1 MDSAGSTEEQ
11 LSSATVTNYNR
22 ESNVVTFVLNG
33 TTEGLYFCRSG
44 GDESQKRKLVS
55 KWFSVK
61 WFAGFNSSVFF
72 SRSIST
78 IPDSHKIRSQCNLG
92 IAVYSWLS
100 VQYRSTPWTVHHG
113 VDSDRTSRSSAS
125 SSISHFKLQW
135 LPICWIVPYNI
146 KLHPFHWESDLYFN
160 SQGNSLVSIITRTR
174 STQNFK
180 FQPITIESG

>member
-1 MDSAGSTEEQ
+1 MRAK
-11 LSSATVTNYNR
+11 
-22 ESNVVTFVLNG
+22 
-33 TTEGLYFCRSG
+33 
-44 GDESQKRKLVS
+44 KRKLVS

-61 WFAGFNSSVFF
+61 WFAGFNSKVFF

-113 VDSDRTSRSSAS
+113 VDSDKTSQSSAS

-135 LPICWIVPYNI
+135 LPACWIVPYNI

-160 SQGNSLVSIITRTR
+160 SQGNSWVSIITRTR
-174 STQNFK
+174 STKLQVSAHYYRIRLVVFLI
-180 FQPITIESG
+180 QHMLLMITPGPPPY